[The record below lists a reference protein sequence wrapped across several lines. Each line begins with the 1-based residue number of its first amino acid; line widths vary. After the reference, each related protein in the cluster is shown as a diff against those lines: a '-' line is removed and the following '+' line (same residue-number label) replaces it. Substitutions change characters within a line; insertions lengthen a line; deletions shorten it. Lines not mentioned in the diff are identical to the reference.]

1 MFKAIHSYRENGGC
15 IRTDHDRAAYESLL
29 HDTIAQERES
39 QAKEGEPPKREH
51 TVRAGF
57 EKLLRRTR

>member
-15 IRTDHDRAAYESLL
+15 IRTDHDRAEYESLL
-29 HDTIAQERES
+29 HDTIAQERKS
-39 QAKEGEPPKREH
+39 QSERSETPGRENA
-51 TVRAGF
+51 VRAGL